1 MAKTQTKSNSKEFP
15 FSYPHIFTPSHPHFL
30 THLSLLTSPQLNFS
44 REVLYH
50 RHRLSHQQID
60 QLLGEQKSGQYLP
73 EKLAQME
80 QLGEFLKITGQ
91 LNKQGIQFIIL
102 KGPLL
107 SQRIYGDPTFRYY
120 KDFDILLQPRSMKE
134 TIGFFLSLSFYP
146 DYFAWPNSKLKE
158 RLVFRHLNQYP
169 LSHSPTGI
177 NIELHWRLFSNYIVA
192 DKTLNKLMEKNQEDV
207 SMAGQT
213 FRQFN
218 NEFGLLYLVIHGGLH
233 AWRRLK
239 WLVDVHEMLNRF
251 PLDEAKFLD
260 LTRKLKAGRM
270 VALCNAMLKEYFPGT
285 KQMPCAKKVN
295 KFHLRHSRHYIL
307 REQDQPG
314 ASLYDTWQRA
324 RFKLT
329 AFPGL
334 RYKLSA
340 FRFSTFTQREVNENW
355 FPPYPLLVIID
366 RLWRKTKP

>member
-1 MAKTQTKSNSKEFP
+1 MDRST
-15 FSYPHIFTPSHPHFL
+15 
-30 THLSLLTSPQLNFS
+30 
-44 REVLYH
+44 LYH
-50 RHRLSHQQID
+50 RHQLSHQQID
-60 QLLGEQKSGQYLP
+60 DFLGDEGSRDFRETK
-73 EKLAQME
+73 AQMLDKLVKF
-80 QLGEFLKITGQ
+80 QKVTGVLQ
-91 LNKQGIQFIIL
+91 SAGIPFIPM
-102 KGPLL
+102 KGFLL
-107 SQRIYGDPTFRYY
+107 SQRIYQDPTYRITG
-120 KDFDILLQPRSMKE
+120 DFDLFVEPDQVSSSVKALISAGFHPLKYDWPKSAYREKMLLRIM
-134 TIGFFLSLSFYP
+134 
-146 DYFAWPNSKLKE
+146 
-158 RLVFRHLNQYP
+158 NQY
-169 LSHSPTGI
+169 LLFHNEL
-177 NIELHWRLFSNYIVA
+177 NILVEVHWRLFPNHIICEEMFRHIIWENLIEVPMSG
-192 DKTLNKLMEKNQEDV
+192 KTY
-207 SMAGQT
+207 
-213 FRQFN
+213 RQFN
-218 NEFGLLYLVIHGGLH
+218 NEFELLYLVIHGGLH

-270 VALCNAMLKEYFPGT
+270 VALCNAMLKEFFPGS